1 MKKRK
6 VLLQSWKSKI
16 IQKSKKIQRVAKSTL
31 AAKTLAVVET
41 LEPSY
46 MIRAILWE
54 IYKKERQRQK
64 FPIDCFTGS
73 KLLLDS
79 VHCTKT
85 LKRKMLKV
93 NVYIIRGM
101 LEKKQTKLL
110 R

>member
-46 MIRAILWE
+46 MIRAIL
-54 IYKKERQRQK
+54 
-64 FPIDCFTGS
+64 
-73 KLLLDS
+73 
-79 VHCTKT
+79 
-85 LKRKMLKV
+85 
-93 NVYIIRGM
+93 
-101 LEKKQTKLL
+101 
-110 R
+110 